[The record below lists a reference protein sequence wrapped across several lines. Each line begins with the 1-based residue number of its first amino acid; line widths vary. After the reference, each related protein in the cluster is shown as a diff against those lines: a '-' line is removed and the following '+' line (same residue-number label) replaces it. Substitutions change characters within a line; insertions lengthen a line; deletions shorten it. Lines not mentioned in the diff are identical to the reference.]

1 MPMQGEMDIHFDTQG
16 RHALPRAQQGGG
28 LRFDL
33 SQAVTALSSSLDL
46 IGQQHVYHM
55 RRVAVMALAM
65 AHEMNWSSE
74 RKRDAMYAGLVHDC
88 GISSEREFND
98 LSVAVECAN
107 PHPHCER
114 GAAYLA
120 ECLPLSRFA
129 PIVAH
134 HHTSWKALCRMEEM
148 PSDTRLLTN
157 LVQLADRADVM
168 HHGMRLKG
176 RHEWEVIGRELAP
189 YAGRL
194 FNKELVECFRGLAE
208 TDAFWLRLLPEYVE
222 TVHYDFDLPDD
233 LSSHGFAET
242 RSLAHLFA
250 RIVDA
255 KSTFTGEHSLGVG
268 RLSVSLAQRSGLGDE
283 LCNQLE
289 IAGLLHDIGKMRVPI
304 EVIDKPGSFSPEER
318 RLIRRHS
325 YDSFRILAPVF
336 QGTHIPRW
344 ASQHHER
351 LNGSGYP
358 FGLKADDLDLG
369 ARIIAV
375 ADVLQALAQ
384 TRPYRPAFSRPEIIK
399 TMKEMADRDELD
411 FGLVCFVAEDFENLY
426 AQAIGAEG
434 KG

>member
-1 MPMQGEMDIHFDTQG
+1 MTVQGEMDNRQARPGLGAFVPTHMKS
-16 RHALPRAQQGGG
+16 G

-33 SQAVTALSSSLDL
+33 AQAVTALSSSLDL
-46 IGQQHVYHM
+46 VGQQHVYHM
-55 RRVAVMALAM
+55 RRVAVMALAV
-65 AHEMNWSSE
+65 AHELGWMAE
-74 RKRDAMYAGLVHDC
+74 MKRDALYAGLVHDC
-88 GISSEREFND
+88 GINSEHEFND
-98 LSVAVECAN
+98 VARHVECTN
-107 PHPHCER
+107 SHPHCER

-120 ECLPLSRFA
+120 ECLPLKRFA

-134 HHTSWKALCRMEEM
+134 HHTPWQSLSCMEEL
-148 PSDTRLLTN
+148 PNDIRLLTN
-157 LVQLADRADVM
+157 LVQLADRADVLHNRM
-168 HHGMRLKG
+168 HLSG
-176 RHEWEVIGRELAP
+176 RQEWEIIGRELAP
-189 YAGRL
+189 YAGNL
-194 FNKELVECFRGLAE
+194 FNRDLMDCFRGLAE

-222 TVHYDFDLPDD
+222 NVHYDFDIPDD
-233 LSSHGFAET
+233 TAIHGFEET

-255 KSTFTGEHSLGVG
+255 KSAFTGEHSLGVG
-268 RLSVSLAQRSGLGDE
+268 RLSASLGVKAGLGE
-283 LCNQLE
+283 ALCHQLE
-289 IAGLLHDIGKMRVPI
+289 IAGLLHDIGKLRVPL
-304 EVIDKPGSFSPEER
+304 EVIDKPGSFTPEER
-318 RLIRRHS
+318 RFIKRHS

-336 QGTHIPRW
+336 SGTHIPRW

-384 TRPYRPAFSRPEIIK
+384 TRPYRKAFSRKDILE
-399 TMKEMADRDELD
+399 TMKGMAEREELD
-411 FGLVCFVAEDFENLY
+411 TGLICFVADDFDNLY